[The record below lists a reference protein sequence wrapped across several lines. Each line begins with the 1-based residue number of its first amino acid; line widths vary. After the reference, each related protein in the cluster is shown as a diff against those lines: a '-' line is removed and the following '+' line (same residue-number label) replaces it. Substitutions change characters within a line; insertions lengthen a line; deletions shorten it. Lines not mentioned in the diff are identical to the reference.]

1 MRAKAKDDSK
11 LLDMGTTL
19 TAACIFKD
27 EIIVFNIG
35 DSRTYAYTTELEQ
48 ITVDQNLRNYYINN
62 YNYSPDEASQLMG
75 AAALTSALGPN
86 KNAKPDAFIVQRKGI
101 NYLILTSDGI
111 HDYITKPTF
120 EHIVRDH
127 SLPLAIRAE
136 ELIRRAIAG
145 KSSDNLTTLIVELV

>member
-1 MRAKAKDDSK
+1 MRKKAGEDAK

-27 EIIVFNIG
+27 DIIVFNIG
-35 DSRTYAYTTELEQ
+35 DSRTYVYTTSLEQ

-86 KNAKPDAFIVQRKGI
+86 KHAKPDAFVVQRAGI
-101 NYLILTSDGI
+101 NYLVLTSDGI
-111 HDYITKPTF
+111 HDYIAKPTF